1 MLDVIEYFIEYF
13 DMYYYLFVPW
23 DFHNSAW
30 VILGLIWYL
39 NKLNTRYVLSEK
51 SQTSFYYSED

>member
-23 DFHNSAW
+23 DFHNTTW

-39 NKLNTRYVLSEK
+39 NKLNTKYVRK
-51 SQTSFYYSED
+51 NYTTIFNQED

>member
-1 MLDVIEYFIEYF
+1 MLDVIEYFLEYF

-23 DFHNSAW
+23 DFHNTVW

-39 NKLNTRYVLSEK
+39 NKLNTRYVRK
-51 SQTSFYYSED
+51 NYTTIFNQED

>member
-1 MLDVIEYFIEYF
+1 MLDVIEYFLEYF

-23 DFHNSAW
+23 DFHNTTW

-39 NKLNTRYVLSEK
+39 NKLNTKYVRK
-51 SQTSFYYSED
+51 NYTTIFNQED

>member
-1 MLDVIEYFIEYF
+1 MLDVIEYFLEYF

-23 DFHNSAW
+23 DFHNTVW

-39 NKLNTRYVLSEK
+39 NKLNTRYVRKNYTTIFNE
-51 SQTSFYYSED
+51 ED

>member
-13 DMYYYLFVPW
+13 DMYYYLVVPW
-23 DFHNSAW
+23 DFHNTAW

-39 NKLNTRYVLSEK
+39 NKLNTKYVRK
-51 SQTSFYYSED
+51 NYNAIFTQDD